1 MIILAISTSSSNAS
15 VSLLEDDKLIKEL
28 NISDQRTHSEKLM
41 PLIEELFK
49 TTNLQLSQ
57 VNLIA
62 CDIGPGSF
70 TGIRIGVA
78 SVKAM
83 AEAKEIS
90 VVGVSSLEALAY
102 NVRGFDYICSIIDAR
117 NNQVYSAIFNKN
129 YELISDYFADNI
141 NNLTSIFKQYKNM
154 AYVGDGLK
162 LLNNSFEFDN
172 NIYSRNVG
180 LAGYKKF
187 SQGLYTDADNLSV
200 MYLRPSQAERMR
212 NNNGNM

>member
-83 AEAKEIS
+83 AEAKEIP

-141 NNLTSIFKQYKNM
+141 NHLTSIFKQYKNM

>member
-15 VSLLEDDKLIKEL
+15 VSLLEDYKLIKEL

-83 AEAKEIS
+83 AEAKEIP

-212 NNNGNM
+212 NNNGNT

>member
-83 AEAKEIS
+83 AEAKEIP

>member
-83 AEAKEIS
+83 AEAKKIP

>member
-83 AEAKEIS
+83 AEAKEIP

-141 NNLTSIFKQYKNM
+141 NNLTSIFKQYKKNC
-154 AYVGDGLK
+154 
-162 LLNNSFEFDN
+162 SSHICF
-172 NIYSRNVG
+172 
-180 LAGYKKF
+180 
-187 SQGLYTDADNLSV
+187 
-200 MYLRPSQAERMR
+200 
-212 NNNGNM
+212 

>member
-83 AEAKEIS
+83 AEAKE
-90 VVGVSSLEALAY
+90 
-102 NVRGFDYICSIIDAR
+102 F
-117 NNQVYSAIFNKN
+117 Q
-129 YELISDYFADNI
+129 
-141 NNLTSIFKQYKNM
+141 
-154 AYVGDGLK
+154 
-162 LLNNSFEFDN
+162 
-172 NIYSRNVG
+172 
-180 LAGYKKF
+180 
-187 SQGLYTDADNLSV
+187 
-200 MYLRPSQAERMR
+200 
-212 NNNGNM
+212 

>member
-83 AEAKEIS
+83 AEAKEIP

-117 NNQVYSAIFNKN
+117 NNQVYSAIFTKN

-180 LAGYKKF
+180 LTGYRKF
-187 SQGLYTDADNLSV
+187 SQGLYADADNLSV

-212 NNNGNM
+212 NNNGNT

>member
-41 PLIEELFK
+41 PLIEELLK

-83 AEAKEIS
+83 AEAKEIP

>member
-83 AEAKEIS
+83 AEAKEIP

-141 NNLTSIFKQYKNM
+141 NNLTSILKQYKNM

>member
-83 AEAKEIS
+83 AEAKEIP

-162 LLNNSFEFDN
+162 LLNNFFEFDN

>member
-83 AEAKEIS
+83 AEAKEIP

-141 NNLTSIFKQYKNM
+141 NNLTSIFKQNKNM

-212 NNNGNM
+212 NNNGNT

>member
-83 AEAKEIS
+83 AEAKEIP

-212 NNNGNM
+212 NNNGNI

>member
-83 AEAKEIS
+83 AEAKEIP
-90 VVGVSSLEALAY
+90 VVGVSSLEALTY

-212 NNNGNM
+212 NNNGNI

>member
-83 AEAKEIS
+83 AEAKEIP

-129 YELISDYFADNI
+129 YDLISDYFADNI

>member
-83 AEAKEIS
+83 AEAKEIP

-129 YELISDYFADNI
+129 YELISDYFANNI

>member
-1 MIILAISTSSSNAS
+1 M
-15 VSLLEDDKLIKEL
+15 
-28 NISDQRTHSEKLM
+28 
-41 PLIEELFK
+41 
-49 TTNLQLSQ
+49 
-57 VNLIA
+57 
-62 CDIGPGSF
+62 
-70 TGIRIGVA
+70 
-78 SVKAM
+78 
-83 AEAKEIS
+83 
-90 VVGVSSLEALAY
+90 EALAY

-212 NNNGNM
+212 NNNGNT

>member
-83 AEAKEIS
+83 AEAKEIP

-102 NVRGFDYICSIIDAR
+102 NVRGFDYICSIIDAK

>member
-83 AEAKEIS
+83 AEAKEIP

-117 NNQVYSAIFNKN
+117 NNQVYSAIFTKN

-212 NNNGNM
+212 NNNGNT

>member
-83 AEAKEIS
+83 AEAKEIP

-154 AYVGDGLK
+154 AYVGDGLN

>member
-83 AEAKEIS
+83 AEAKEIP

-212 NNNGNM
+212 NNNGNT

>member
-83 AEAKEIS
+83 AEAKEIP

-154 AYVGDGLK
+154 AYVGDGLN

-212 NNNGNM
+212 NNNGNT

>member
-83 AEAKEIS
+83 AEAKEIP

-212 NNNGNM
+212 NNNENM